1 VSYVDSKTGKRDYT
15 KERLRESAEA
25 KIKRKRR
32 GVARYAMQ
40 LKVGDPRVVD
50 HIDNN
55 ALNNSKS
62 NLRIV
67 SKQVNQQ
74 KQNMR
79 KKRNG

>member
-1 VSYVDSKTGKRDYT
+1 MSYVDPKTGKRDYT
-15 KERLRESAEA
+15 KERLRESKEA
-25 KIKRKRR
+25 KEKRKRR
-32 GVARYAMQ
+32 GVARYAMR

-55 ALNNSKS
+55 ALNNSRS

-67 SKQVNQQ
+67 SKKTNQQ